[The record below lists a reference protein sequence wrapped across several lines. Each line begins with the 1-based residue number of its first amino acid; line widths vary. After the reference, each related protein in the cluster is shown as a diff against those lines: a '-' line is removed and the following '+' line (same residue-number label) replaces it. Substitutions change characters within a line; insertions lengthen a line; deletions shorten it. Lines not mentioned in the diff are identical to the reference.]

1 MKINDLNIFQKSHY
15 YKDSDIF
22 NLKPPKSPDKFNIK
36 RISINLDDDI
46 NNRYNNL
53 NGEKYYVNK
62 KDHVNDC
69 LRYKNWM
76 DNYEDKYKM
85 YKTVDHLRKESKK
98 IQLDKS
104 YDDYKY
110 MDHNKMYISIRLNHK
125 KGNLSLG
132 DYMGNFCSEYNSM
145 NGYMNK
151 MILKNKVGKNKNGN
165 LFAFYPCLH

>member
-62 KDHVNDC
+62 KDHV
-69 LRYKNWM
+69 
-76 DNYEDKYKM
+76 
-85 YKTVDHLRKESKK
+85 
-98 IQLDKS
+98 
-104 YDDYKY
+104 
-110 MDHNKMYISIRLNHK
+110 
-125 KGNLSLG
+125 
-132 DYMGNFCSEYNSM
+132 
-145 NGYMNK
+145 
-151 MILKNKVGKNKNGN
+151 
-165 LFAFYPCLH
+165 